1 MSIAS
6 EITRLQ
12 NAKAALK
19 SSIEAKGVTV
29 PQDAKIDTYAELI
42 DSIPTGSKEYEPIC
56 FASLEDGNTFKLNK
70 EISISVDG
78 KKTWQTL
85 KADTNSP
92 VINTGEK
99 IYFRATENAS
109 PFAGTT
115 DDYYQFT
122 TAKTCNVSGHP
133 YSLYAKFSSYFFGN
147 LFNGTKVVD
156 ASDLTLDADIVS
168 NGCYF
173 SMFEGCTSL
182 TTAPEL
188 PATTLANSCYNA
200 MFRNC
205 TSLVTAP
212 ELPAT
217 TLADSCYRQMF
228 RGCTSLVTAPE
239 LPATTL
245 ANYCY
250 FSMFEGCT
258 SLTTAPELPATTLAD
273 GCYFSM
279 FYGCTSLTTAPELPA
294 TTLTSDCYSH
304 MFDNCTKLN
313 YIKCLA
319 TDISASTCLSNW
331 VTNVAST
338 GTFVKNP
345 NMSSWPTGTSGIP
358 TGWTVEDAQEYQYL
372 TFIPVV
378 DATFKW
384 SQPKAT
390 GHLEYSTDGGQ
401 TWVTIVDRGS
411 TPTIKAGSKVLWRG
425 DLVPSSLSGWEGT
438 GAFSATGNYNAYG
451 NTMSLL
457 FYDNYYGKQLNSTE
471 YNYAFLRLFMDDT
484 HILSAPLLPATS
496 LSYRCYRQMFRGCT
510 SLVTAPELPSTT
522 LANSCYESMFY
533 SCTSLTTAPE
543 LPATTLADGCYFSM
557 FYGCTSLTTAP
568 ELPATTLAYG
578 CYFSM
583 FSGCT
588 SLTTAPELPATTL
601 ADSCYVSMFSGC
613 TSLTTAP
620 ELPATTLADGCYFS
634 MFYGCTKLNYIK
646 CLATDISAT
655 NCTRSWLLYV
665 ASTGTF
671 VKAAEME
678 DWLVGDDGRPS
689 GWTVVNDNA

>member
-217 TLADSCYRQMF
+217 TLA
-228 RGCTSLVTAPE
+228 
-239 LPATTL
+239 
-245 ANYCY
+245 NYCY
-250 FSMFEGCT
+250 FSMFEG
-258 SLTTAPELPATTLAD
+258 
-273 GCYFSM
+273 
-279 FYGCTSLTTAPELPA
+279 
-294 TTLTSDCYSH
+294 
-304 MFDNCTKLN
+304 
-313 YIKCLA
+313 
-319 TDISASTCLSNW
+319 
-331 VTNVAST
+331 
-338 GTFVKNP
+338 
-345 NMSSWPTGTSGIP
+345 
-358 TGWTVEDAQEYQYL
+358 
-372 TFIPVV
+372 
-378 DATFKW
+378 
-384 SQPKAT
+384 
-390 GHLEYSTDGGQ
+390 
-401 TWVTIVDRGS
+401 
-411 TPTIKAGSKVLWRG
+411 
-425 DLVPSSLSGWEGT
+425 
-438 GAFSATGNYNAYG
+438 
-451 NTMSLL
+451 
-457 FYDNYYGKQLNSTE
+457 
-471 YNYAFLRLFMDDT
+471 
-484 HILSAPLLPATS
+484 
-496 LSYRCYRQMFRGCT
+496 
-510 SLVTAPELPSTT
+510 
-522 LANSCYESMFY
+522 
-533 SCTSLTTAPE
+533 CTSLTTAPE